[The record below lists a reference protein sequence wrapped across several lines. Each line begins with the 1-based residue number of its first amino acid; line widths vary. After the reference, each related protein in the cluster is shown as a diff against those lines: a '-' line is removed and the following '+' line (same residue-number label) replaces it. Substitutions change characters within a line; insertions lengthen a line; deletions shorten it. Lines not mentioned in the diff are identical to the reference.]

1 MGGIWREREGRRDLK
16 GAGEREG
23 GKMADTGKEMEGRRE
38 GRRSKK
44 GRKDGG
50 RDGRRR
56 KEGDERKEGGRW
68 LAPAE

>member
-1 MGGIWREREGRRDLK
+1 MGRWQIQGKRWK
-16 GAGEREG
+16 EG
-23 GKMADTGKEMEGRRE
+23 GREGRRE